1 MFKYKKIT
9 LIICTFLYFIFSLIE
24 LVKYL
29 FIDSNLFGLIYLI
42 NNLIILFLL
51 IPTTHNYKKNFS
63 KIRISKF
70 ILIVLFGLFNSFIL
84 QNIFLNYYEI
94 IDSSKKYIESIF
106 IIKNIFKL
114 IIYIIIII
122 ITVLEFNLKKL
133 LKGIGK

>member
-24 LVKYL
+24 LIKYL

-84 QNIFLNYYEI
+84 QNILLNNYEI

-106 IIKNIFKL
+106 VIKNIFKL

-122 ITVLEFNLKKL
+122 ITVLEFNLKRL

>member
-1 MFKYKKIT
+1 MFKYKKVT

-24 LVKYL
+24 LIKYL

-51 IPTTHNYKKNFS
+51 IPTTHNFKKNFS

-84 QNIFLNYYEI
+84 QNIFLNNYEI